1 MTSRMHGR
9 GYGLVSEIGLQTGC
23 LRQQHAQ
30 IRVRDRR
37 EDEERRLG
45 REYREQLPSDDV
57 TRS

>member
-1 MTSRMHGR
+1 MHGR